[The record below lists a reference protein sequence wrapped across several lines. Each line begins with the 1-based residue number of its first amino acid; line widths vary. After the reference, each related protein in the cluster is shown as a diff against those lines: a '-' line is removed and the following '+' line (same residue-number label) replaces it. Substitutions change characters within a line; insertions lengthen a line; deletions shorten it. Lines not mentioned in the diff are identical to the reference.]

1 MRLLRQITRALTVAQ
16 SRHPVPAPCYSVQ
29 LIDVATGHAW
39 RAGHLSASALSR
51 NPAQTAA
58 DLMRNRDPRRFTTR
72 VQIAQGDRA

>member
-1 MRLLRQITRALTVAQ
+1 MRLLRQITRALNVAPPRQ
-16 SRHPVPAPCYSVQ
+16 PTSAPCYSVQ
-29 LIDVATGHAW
+29 LIDMATGHAW

-72 VQIAQGDRA
+72 VQIAHGERP